1 MVVPWK
7 CIPGLRGS
15 NHNIQTYD
23 SVEHGV
29 TELDGTR
36 QQRSTQASY
45 SGALANT
52 KV

>member
-29 TELDGTR
+29 QNWMGQHNNVPHKLHI
-36 QQRSTQASY
+36 
-45 SGALANT
+45 
-52 KV
+52 VVH